1 MPSRFMLASF
11 KTCPWVQRAAIVLG
25 EKGIDYDLEYIDK
38 NNRPDWFLAISPHS
52 KVPVLR
58 VDDQHS
64 LFESCAIAEY
74 LDEAAE
80 PRLHPADPIARAINR
95 AWTDFVPTF
104 SGAVTSTA
112 YATDEETFKERR
124 DNIAKRFD
132 PVEKALAKRDNDGP
146 YFNGAA
152 FSLVDAGYA
161 PSLQRYTFMD
171 RLYPVGVMED
181 FPLLGAWRD
190 ALLTRDSVRNSTVP
204 EIEALWRENL
214 KINKRWL
221 ARFVD
226 GAAAA
231 AE

>member
-1 MPSRFMLASF
+1 MPSRYMLASF
-11 KTCPWVQRAAIVLG
+11 KTCPWVQRAIIVLL
-25 EKGIDYDLEYIDK
+25 EKGIEYDIDYIDK

-58 VDDQHS
+58 VDDEQP

-74 LDEAAE
+74 LDEVAE
-80 PRLHPADPIARAINR
+80 PRLHPEDPLHRAVNR
-95 AWTDFVPTF
+95 AWTDFIPTF
-104 SGAVTSTA
+104 SGAITSTA
-112 YATDEETFKERR
+112 YAPDEQTFVERR
-124 DNIAKRFD
+124 DGIAERFD
-132 PVEKALAKRDNDGP
+132 PLEKALARRGSDGP

-161 PSLQRYTFMD
+161 PSLQRYSFMD
-171 RLYPVGVMED
+171 RVYPVGIIDD

-190 ALLTRDSVRNSTVP
+190 ALLARPSVAKSTVP
-204 EIEALWRENL
+204 EIETLWRENL
-214 KINKRWL
+214 KINNRWL

-231 AE
+231 